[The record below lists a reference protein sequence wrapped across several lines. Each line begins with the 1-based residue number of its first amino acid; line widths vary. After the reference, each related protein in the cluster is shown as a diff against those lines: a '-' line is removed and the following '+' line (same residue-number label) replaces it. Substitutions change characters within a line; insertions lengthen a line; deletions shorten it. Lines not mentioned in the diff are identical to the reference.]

1 MQISCDSSVIILD
14 CKISYLI
21 PSLQIFSPNLRF
33 IHRNQQV
40 LRRQP
45 EETMPPIT
53 PIDETRLVEL
63 LKDESTAHK
72 AFEALVDAYSE
83 PLYWQIRKLVVNHDE
98 TDDLLQNVFLKA
110 WKNIH
115 NFRGEAKLSTWL
127 HKIAINESLN
137 FLHQEKQKREI
148 SDDSGD
154 DYLLNNIEADS
165 FFDGNA
171 VELQLQKAIAS
182 LPEKQRLVFNMRYY
196 DEMKY
201 DEMSEILGTSV
212 GALKASYHHAVKK
225 ISSLLDI
232 NS

>member
-1 MQISCDSSVIILD
+1 MAGN
-14 CKISYLI
+14 I
-21 PSLQIFSPNLRF
+21 P
-33 IHRNQQV
+33 V
-40 LRRQP
+40 
-45 EETMPPIT
+45 
-53 PIDETRLVEL
+53 DESRLVEL
-63 LKDESTAHK
+63 LKDHSTAHK
-72 AFEALVDAYSE
+72 AFETLVDVYSE
-83 PLYWQIRKLVVNHDE
+83 PLYWQIRKLVVRHEE

-137 FLHQEKQKREI
+137 FLHQERQKRELT
-148 SDDSGD
+148 DDSGE

-165 FFDGNA
+165 YFDGDA
-171 VELQLQKAIAS
+171 VDLALQKAIAS

-201 DEMSEILGTSV
+201 DEISEVLGTSV

-225 ISSLLDI
+225 ISSKLEID
-232 NS
+232 